1 MKKNPSAAFEL
12 PEIIFARKVAYA
24 SCYSRNWHAIKEHQI
39 FHLLKGKITLELES
53 GLSYAAAPGDTLF
66 LPANVR
72 HRDRFHESEP
82 PELIHL
88 RFLWQEA
95 EHFFAHATPDC
106 ISRFAPSVKADIS
119 AMFKLLHLPS
129 HRMDGNFNSPIQRR
143 RVTLQLGAILGYCM
157 EQFFA
162 PFEEFPDP
170 GESRFDEICR
180 YIEDQLETPLSLTNT
195 AAYLRI
201 SPRTLSRL
209 FRQHAKSSFHAYL
222 LSRKMERAREMLE
235 AKKHTLSEIAFAL
248 GFSDPAYFGKVFK
261 KHFSVTPGKFK

>member
-95 EHFFAHATPDC
+95 EHFFTHATPDC

>member
-162 PFEEFPDP
+162 PFEEFSDP

-195 AAYLRI
+195 AAHLRI

>member
-72 HRDRFHESEP
+72 HRDRFHESAP

-88 RFLWQEA
+88 RFLWLDSER
-95 EHFFAHATPDC
+95 FFAHAAPDC

-129 HRMDGNFNSPIQRR
+129 HRMDGKFDSPIQRR
-143 RVTLQLGAILGYCM
+143 RITLQLGAILGYCM

-162 PFEEFPDP
+162 PLEELPAP
-170 GESRFDEICR
+170 GKSRFDEICR

-209 FRQHAKSSFHAYL
+209 FKQHAESSFHAYL

>member
-24 SCYSRNWHAIKEHQI
+24 SSYSRNWHAIKEHQI

-66 LPANVR
+66 LPANVL
-72 HRDRFHESEP
+72 HRDRFHESHP

-88 RFLWQEA
+88 RFLWQES
-95 EHFFAHATPDC
+95 ERFFAHAAPDC

-143 RVTLQLGAILGYCM
+143 RVTLQLGAILGFCM

-162 PFEEFPDP
+162 PFEDLPDP